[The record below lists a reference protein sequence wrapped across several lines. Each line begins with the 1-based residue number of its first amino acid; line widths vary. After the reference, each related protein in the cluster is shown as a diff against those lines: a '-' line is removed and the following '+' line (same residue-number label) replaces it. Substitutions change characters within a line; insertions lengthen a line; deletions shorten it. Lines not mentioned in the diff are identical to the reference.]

1 MNLGKINTQKR
12 FRSVDIKRKR
22 IFHEDEELLV
32 LKHERDD
39 YSTMRKFN
47 ATPPEKPK
55 AKQKH
60 PRSMDLGVITEVV
73 EVVEEPKLSL
83 IPYYNALGDLQTENI
98 DFLHPARSFSLSF
111 YAKLF
116 VETLKEK
123 ISSIALKSR
132 PRKTISHF
140 YSLANINFL
149 GPRFEKGFSRKLV
162 GVGVACTIIA
172 LLIGSVGILGK
183 SKTTEAL
190 VKDDA
195 SEAVNYLTSG
205 VDQLKNLNFKGA
217 SGQFTLAIQKLDKAE
232 SALASLGSVA
242 NALMKV
248 IPITSNSSKLIE
260 AGSLIAKAGNE
271 FSLGFEQLAFGT
283 KAELSMSLTRGNG
296 DFASEPS
303 IKIAHE
309 HIKLALKYSEEAG
322 KILDKV
328 NPKSLPVNLSDK
340 IYEFKGQVPELNET
354 LSFLDSSMSFLEQ
367 IFAVD
372 KADFKLL
379 VLNGNTDELRA
390 SGGFMG
396 SSVLLSFSD
405 GRLKNYEFIDIY
417 DPSGQGKNN
426 IEPPDPLK
434 RVTENFK
441 LQDANYYFDFE
452 RSAKIAKKFYEDS
465 GRGSVDA
472 IVLMNDKVVSE
483 LLAVLGDVYVPEYKT
498 TFNSE
503 NLNQK
508 LEEEIEIK
516 AQGSDNPKRILS
528 YLVPEVIQKI
538 FSSDSS
544 SWIASSGVILKS
556 FQEKN
561 LMFYS
566 PKAELQKYAN
576 DNNWSG
582 KIRDSHKDYLA
593 VVDTNIAGG
602 KTNHDIERNTFYKVN
617 IDTGGSA
624 VAELEIVYHHN
635 GKLSNSELSNVA
647 YTNWQ
652 RIYAPKGSEL
662 LSAEGFDTSAMPVRD
677 YSNFEKTTEQIEI
690 DNTIK
695 SNILGTTS
703 VSEEDNKTVFGNW
716 VFVAPSET
724 KVVKLKY
731 KLPFIVS
738 SDDFYELLFQNQSGN
753 DNSGFKG
760 EVVFGDLKYEKH
772 NSSFGSIKIVDNKAI
787 LEYLAKPD
795 ARFVIQF
802 DSK

>member
-1 MNLGKINTQKR
+1 MNIGKINTQKR

-47 ATPPEKPK
+47 SIPSQKPK
-55 AKQKH
+55 SIPKH
-60 PRSMDLGVITEVV
+60 PKAMDLGVITEVA
-73 EVVEEPKLSL
+73 EEPKPSP
-83 IPYYNALGDLQTENI
+83 IPYYIALGEIQTESI
-98 DFLHPARSFSLSF
+98 DFLHPARSFSFSF

-116 VETLKEK
+116 TRGLKGK
-123 ISSIALKSR
+123 IFNIALKSR
-132 PRKTISHF
+132 PRKSIPHF
-140 YSLANINFL
+140 YSIANINFL
-149 GPRFEKGFSRKLV
+149 GPRFEKGFPRKLV

-195 SEAVNYLTSG
+195 NEAVNYLTSG
-205 VDQLKNLNFKGA
+205 VDQLKSLNFKGA
-217 SGQFTLAIQKLDKAE
+217 SGQFALAIQKLDGAK
-232 SALASLGSVA
+232 SSLASLGSVA

-260 AGSLIAKAGNE
+260 AGSLIANAGNE

-283 KAELSMSLTRGNG
+283 KAELSTSLTRGNG

-309 HIKLALKYSEEAG
+309 HIRLALGYSREAE

-328 NPKSLPVNLSDK
+328 NPKSLPANLSDK
-340 IYEFKGQVPELNET
+340 IYEFKTQVPELNET

-417 DPSGQGKNN
+417 DPSGQGQNN
-426 IEPPDPLK
+426 IEPPEPLK

-441 LQDANYYFDFE
+441 LQDSNYYFDFE

-483 LLAVLGDVYVPEYKT
+483 LLATLGDVYVPEYKT

-508 LEEEIEIK
+508 LEEEIEVK
-516 AQGSDNPKRILS
+516 AKGSDDPKRILS

-544 SWIASSGVILKS
+544 SWIASSSVILKS

-566 PKAELQKYAN
+566 PRVELQKYAN

-602 KTNHDIERNTFYKVN
+602 KTNHEIERNTFYKVN
-617 IDTGGSA
+617 IDASGSA
-624 VAELEIVYHHN
+624 VAELEIVYRHN
-635 GKLSNSELSNVA
+635 GKLSGDLLGDVTYA
-647 YTNWQ
+647 NWQ
-652 RIYAPKGSEL
+652 RIYTPKGSEL
-662 LSAEGFDTSAMPVRD
+662 ISAEGFDNTALPARD
-677 YSNFEKTTEQIEI
+677 YSNFEKVAEQIEI
-690 DNTIK
+690 DNTLK

-703 VSEEDNKTVFGNW
+703 VSEEDDKTVFGNW

-731 KLPFIVS
+731 KLPFTVTP
-738 SDDFYELLFQNQSGN
+738 DDYYELLFQNQSGN
-753 DNSGFKG
+753 DNVGFKG
-760 EVVFGDLKYEKH
+760 EVVFNDLKYEKH
-772 NSSFGSIKIVDNKAI
+772 NSSLGSIKIVDNKAI
-787 LEYLAKPD
+787 LEYLEKPD

-802 DSK
+802 STK